1 MLRRLRIAMGQ
12 RDSRYRLTD
21 LIEVDDAYLGA
32 NKIKYRPMNLVN
44 PALFRTQLGTFK
56 GYLKTNPLI

>member
-1 MLRRLRIAMGQ
+1 MGQ

-32 NKIKYRPMNLVN
+32 NKTGKAGRGGGRPPILV
-44 PALFRTQLGTFK
+44 AIEKAEG
-56 GYLKTNPLI
+56 